1 MATKRY
7 NNNSRGA
14 HKGAPRTNDNPN
26 YVRPKKAL
34 GQHFLTDMG
43 VARKIAE
50 GKLPEFWRE
59 IVGEHVANLTND
71 VRLERGILHV
81 SVSSSVVRNDLFF
94 RRDQLAQL
102 INQRAGMQLVN
113 AVIIR

>member
-1 MATKRY
+1 MRRTQTQCIGDILEEFFKRPY
-7 NNNSRGA
+7 
-14 HKGAPRTNDNPN
+14 
-26 YVRPKKAL
+26 
-34 GQHFLTDMG
+34 

-59 IVGEHVANLTND
+59 IVGEYVANLTNE
-71 VRLERGILHV
+71 VRLERGILHI

-102 INQRAGMQLVN
+102 INQRAGVHIVN

>member
-1 MATKRY
+1 MRRTQTRLIGDILEEFFKRPY
-7 NNNSRGA
+7 
-14 HKGAPRTNDNPN
+14 
-26 YVRPKKAL
+26 
-34 GQHFLTDMG
+34 

-113 AVIIR
+113 ALIIR

>member
-1 MATKRY
+1 MRRTQTRLIGDILEEFFKRPY
-7 NNNSRGA
+7 
-14 HKGAPRTNDNPN
+14 
-26 YVRPKKAL
+26 
-34 GQHFLTDMG
+34 

-59 IVGEHVANLTND
+59 IVGEHVAMLTND
-71 VRLERGILHV
+71 VRLEHGILHV
-81 SVSSSVVRNDLFF
+81 SVSSSVVSNDLFY

-102 INQRAGMQLVN
+102 INERAGVHLVN

>member
-1 MATKRY
+1 MRRTQTRAIGEILEEFFKRPY
-7 NNNSRGA
+7 
-14 HKGAPRTNDNPN
+14 
-26 YVRPKKAL
+26 
-34 GQHFLTDMG
+34 

-59 IVGEHVANLTND
+59 IVGEYIVSLTNEE
-71 VRLERGILHV
+71 RLERGILHV

-94 RRDQLAQL
+94 KRDQLMQL

>member
-1 MATKRY
+1 MRRTQTRLIGDILEEFFKRPY
-7 NNNSRGA
+7 
-14 HKGAPRTNDNPN
+14 
-26 YVRPKKAL
+26 
-34 GQHFLTDMG
+34 

-59 IVGEHVANLTND
+59 IVGEHVAMLTND
-71 VRLERGILHV
+71 VHLEHGILHV
-81 SVSSSVVRNDLFF
+81 SVSSSVVRNDLFY

-102 INQRAGMQLVN
+102 INERAGVHLVN

>member
-1 MATKRY
+1 MKRTQT
-7 NNNSRGA
+7 RLIGDILEEFF
-14 HKGAPRTNDNPN
+14 K
-26 YVRPKKAL
+26 RPY
-34 GQHFLTDMG
+34 

-59 IVGEHVANLTND
+59 IVGEHVANLTNE

-81 SVSSSVVRNDLFF
+81 SVSSSVVRNDLFY

-102 INQRAGMQLVN
+102 INQRAGMQLIN

>member
-1 MATKRY
+1 MRRTQTRLIGDILEEFFKRPY
-7 NNNSRGA
+7 
-14 HKGAPRTNDNPN
+14 
-26 YVRPKKAL
+26 
-34 GQHFLTDMG
+34 

-59 IVGEHVANLTND
+59 IVGEHVAMLTND
-71 VRLERGILHV
+71 VRLEHGILHV
-81 SVSSSVVRNDLFF
+81 SVSSSVVRNDLFY

-102 INQRAGMQLVN
+102 INERAGVHLVN

>member
-1 MATKRY
+1 MKRTQT
-7 NNNSRGA
+7 RLIGDILEEFF
-14 HKGAPRTNDNPN
+14 K
-26 YVRPKKAL
+26 RPY
-34 GQHFLTDMG
+34 

-59 IVGEHVANLTND
+59 IVGEHVANLTNE

-81 SVSSSVVRNDLFF
+81 SVSSSVVRNDLFY

-102 INQRAGMQLVN
+102 INQRAGIQLVN

>member
-1 MATKRY
+1 MRRTQTRRIGDILEEFFKRPY
-7 NNNSRGA
+7 
-14 HKGAPRTNDNPN
+14 
-26 YVRPKKAL
+26 
-34 GQHFLTDMG
+34 

-59 IVGEHVANLTND
+59 IVGEHVANLTHD
-71 VRLERGILHV
+71 VRLERGILYI
-81 SVSSSVVRNDLFF
+81 SVSSSVVRNDLFY

-102 INQRAGMQLVN
+102 INQRAGVQLVN

>member
-1 MATKRY
+1 MRRKQSRKNGEFLEEFFKRPY
-7 NNNSRGA
+7 
-14 HKGAPRTNDNPN
+14 
-26 YVRPKKAL
+26 
-34 GQHFLTDMG
+34 

>member
-1 MATKRY
+1 MRRTQTRLIGDILEEFFKRPY
-7 NNNSRGA
+7 
-14 HKGAPRTNDNPN
+14 
-26 YVRPKKAL
+26 
-34 GQHFLTDMG
+34 

-59 IVGEHVANLTND
+59 VVGEHVANLTNE

-81 SVSSSVVRNDLFF
+81 SVSSSVVRNDLFY

-102 INQRAGMQLVN
+102 INQRAGIQLVN

>member
-1 MATKRY
+1 
-7 NNNSRGA
+7 
-14 HKGAPRTNDNPN
+14 
-26 YVRPKKAL
+26 
-34 GQHFLTDMG
+34 
-43 VARKIAE
+43 
-50 GKLPEFWRE
+50 
-59 IVGEHVANLTND
+59 

>member
-1 MATKRY
+1 MRRTQTRLIGDILEEFFKRPY
-7 NNNSRGA
+7 
-14 HKGAPRTNDNPN
+14 
-26 YVRPKKAL
+26 
-34 GQHFLTDMG
+34 

-102 INQRAGMQLVN
+102 INQRAGMQLVD

>member
-1 MATKRY
+1 MKRTQT
-7 NNNSRGA
+7 RLIGDILEEFF
-14 HKGAPRTNDNPN
+14 K
-26 YVRPKKAL
+26 RPY
-34 GQHFLTDMG
+34 

-81 SVSSSVVRNDLFF
+81 SVSSSVVRNDLFY

>member
-1 MATKRY
+1 MRRTQTRLIGDILEEFFKRPY
-7 NNNSRGA
+7 
-14 HKGAPRTNDNPN
+14 
-26 YVRPKKAL
+26 
-34 GQHFLTDMG
+34 

-59 IVGEHVANLTND
+59 IGGEHVAMLTND
-71 VRLERGILHV
+71 VRLEHGILHV
-81 SVSSSVVRNDLFF
+81 SVSSSVVRNALFY

-102 INQRAGMQLVN
+102 INERAGVHLVN

>member
-1 MATKRY
+1 MRRTQTRLIGDILEEFFKRPY
-7 NNNSRGA
+7 
-14 HKGAPRTNDNPN
+14 
-26 YVRPKKAL
+26 
-34 GQHFLTDMG
+34 

-59 IVGEHVANLTND
+59 IVGEHVAMLTND
-71 VRLERGILHV
+71 VRLEHGILHV
-81 SVSSSVVRNDLFF
+81 SVSSSVVRNDLFY

-102 INQRAGMQLVN
+102 INQRAGVHLVN